1 MPLAIGAFVSL
12 ALARV
17 VDSAPVDVGGRS
29 VTWPFVAPLVM
40 IMFLPFF
47 GAAAGT
53 RWERLTDWLLAT
65 LFALPFWLIAAGA
78 VFDMWNRKRDTSEGQ
93 WMTASISM
101 REPARRSYHLHG
113 RLEQGTALEVDFN
126 TLQNV
131 KPGDRVWIKVHPGAL
146 GRPWGSAWRAAASD

>member
-12 ALARV
+12 ALSRV

-29 VTWPFVAPLVM
+29 VAWLLLGPLLMLVL
-40 IMFLPFF
+40 LPFF
-47 GAAAGT
+47 SATAGT

-65 LFALPFWLIAAGA
+65 LFALPFWLIAVGA

-101 REPARRSYHLHG
+101 REPARRSYHLQG
-113 RLEQGTALEVDFN
+113 RLEQGAALVVDFN

-131 KPGDRVWIKVHPGAL
+131 NSGDRVWDQDSPWRAWQAL
-146 GRPWGSAWRAAASD
+146 GQ